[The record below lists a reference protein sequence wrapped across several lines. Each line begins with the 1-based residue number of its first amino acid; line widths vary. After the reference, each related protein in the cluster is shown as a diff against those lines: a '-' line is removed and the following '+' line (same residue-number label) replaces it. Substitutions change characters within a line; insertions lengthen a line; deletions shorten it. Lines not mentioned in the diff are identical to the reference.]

1 MEEEAPKSPTSVG
14 AGDQQVPPGAG
25 GGEEHGGLDD
35 LDLISR
41 LPDEVLGTVISL
53 LPTRD
58 GARTQLLSRRWR
70 PLWLSSNA
78 PLNLGADFALRG
90 EECALCGA
98 THECMHKRIAFVSKI
113 LSDHPGPTRRFAL
126 HLVYWPNIPGVVD
139 GWFRS
144 RSLSGLQDL
153 EVVNKSSRYVLLP
166 SRALIRF
173 APTLCLLSL
182 SQCRFPDLGMG
193 VPPSFPH
200 LKELIMYDVGISD
213 DSFKTFISRCSV
225 LESVSLHNMECGRL
239 CINSPTIRSI
249 SFYGRWRSV
258 ITFQELVIEDAPS
271 LERLVPLDP
280 DSGPATIRII
290 QAPKLKILGLL
301 SGGISTLR
309 IGTTVF
315 QVSCKHK
322 RSGHSPFSTCMVLFS
337 YHTCCPFLQK
347 MVAVSLITKMHTV
360 KILLLDSI
368 GPNLDSVVNF
378 LKCFPCLEKL
388 YVIVSYP
395 ERDSFFYPQLHPEKD
410 INNVREYDPLDPIEC
425 LELNLKK
432 VVLKNYDGIKRAII
446 NFANFFILN
455 AKVLEEMEIGVLG
468 HDNDKRM
475 QYLHEEL
482 QVENRASQDAQI
494 ELKRDVRQD
503 FKHHRHTHD
512 FSVADPFYRPCGRL
526 L

>member
-25 GGEEHGGLDD
+25 GGEEQGGLDD

-90 EECALCGA
+90 EECTLCGA

-182 SQCRFPDLGMG
+182 SQCRFPDLG

-200 LKELIMYDVGISD
+200 LKELIMYDVGISE
-213 DSFKTFISRCSV
+213 DSFNTFISRCSV
-225 LESVSLHNMECGRL
+225 LQSVSLHNMECGRV

-249 SFYGRWRSV
+249 SFYGRCRSV
-258 ITFQELVIEDAPS
+258 ITFEELVIEDAPS

-280 DSGPATIRII
+280 DCGPATIRII
-290 QAPKLKILGLL
+290 HAPKLKILGLL
-301 SGGISTLR
+301 SRGISTLC

-315 QVSCKHK
+315 
-322 RSGHSPFSTCMVLFS
+322 
-337 YHTCCPFLQK
+337 QK

-360 KILLLDSI
+360 KILLLDSV

-410 INNVREYDPLDPIEC
+410 INNVLEYDPLDPIEC

-468 HDNDKRM
+468 HGNDKRM

-512 FSVADPFYRPCGRL
+512 FSVADPFDRPCGRL

>member
-35 LDLISR
+35 LDLMSH

-90 EECALCGA
+90 EECTLCGA

-153 EVVNKSSRYVLLP
+153 EVANKRSGYVLLP
-166 SRALIRF
+166 SHALIRF

-182 SQCRFPDLGMG
+182 SQCQFPDLGA
-193 VPPSFPH
+193 PPSFPH
-200 LKELIMYDVGISD
+200 LKELII
-213 DSFKTFISRCSV
+213 
-225 LESVSLHNMECGRL
+225 VSLHNMECGRV

-280 DSGPATIRII
+280 DCGPATIRII

-315 QVSCKHK
+315 
-322 RSGHSPFSTCMVLFS
+322 
-337 YHTCCPFLQK
+337 QK

-388 YVIVSYP
+388 YVIVSHP
-395 ERDSFFYPQLHPEKD
+395 ERDSFFYPELHSEKD

-446 NFANFFILN
+446 NFAKFFILN

-468 HDNDKRM
+468 HGNDKRM

-494 ELKRDVRQD
+494 ELKRDVDQPII
-503 FKHHRHTHD
+503 KG
-512 FSVADPFYRPCGRL
+512 PFCAIKSLFVIFDEWSLMLMRELVSRKLDAVGSFLGKRGDKVTGQEF
-526 L
+526 